1 MPSNMPPGP
10 PARAVVGA
18 MQVKLIALS
27 AGFLCTLAVLMLVGN
42 MVPKVPLTL

>member
-1 MPSNMPPGP
+1 MPSNMPPGA

-42 MVPKVPLTL
+42 MVMKVPLTL

>member
-10 PARAVVGA
+10 PARAVVPA

-27 AGFLCTLAVLMLVGN
+27 AGFLCTLAVLMLVVN
-42 MVPKVPLTL
+42 MVPTGSLAL